1 MNKRSAYDV
10 YLSVVYKWGIL
21 LLVCACMCA
30 AAAYTLLKAVGL
42 FPMVPWAALIIFDI
56 MDIGFLLSGIMII
69 RTSLQD
75 GYLKEGRLE
84 SGKIFSTIIL
94 VVQWNYILYMNPS
107 RTFWG
112 FLFFFIVLIAFF
124 LDIRM
129 VIINGTLC
137 IISLVAAWVI
147 RGSALLPV
155 QDEIFITDM
164 INCIIALFLSLLGI
178 IAFVFFMTH
187 FLINAKKDELEENNR
202 RVEQVLNSAQNLCE
216 NLMRS
221 GQSLASISESESA
234 SSEQLAATSETLL
247 ENNNQLSD
255 MSKESMDNLQEL
267 IRWGREVNRNVK
279 KVENISKQLID
290 MSQENEQMIDSL
302 QQININVVQSI
313 HETSVVAGKLTKA
326 VEEIDSTLQMINE
339 ISDST
344 NLLALNASIEA
355 ARAGESGKGFA
366 VVAGEVGK
374 LAGNTQE
381 SLVGVQNI
389 ISNVKQSVREMTD
402 FVEDNSKQLEVQNES
417 FQKVFKALHEMIG
430 LLHASMND
438 IRKMGETHE
447 KQSEVIDQTI
457 QINERIAE
465 RISNENGDFTNI
477 SDMADK
483 NANDLVQMSGHIT
496 EINNM
501 VEDINKLLNM

>member
-1 MNKRSAYDV
+1 MA
-10 YLSVVYKWGIL
+10 
-21 LLVCACMCA
+21 
-30 AAAYTLLKAVGL
+30 
-42 FPMVPWAALIIFDI
+42 
-56 MDIGFLLSGIMII
+56 
-69 RTSLQD
+69 
-75 GYLKEGRLE
+75 
-84 SGKIFSTIIL
+84 
-94 VVQWNYILYMNPS
+94 
-107 RTFWG
+107 
-112 FLFFFIVLIAFF
+112 
-124 LDIRM
+124 
-129 VIINGTLC
+129 
-137 IISLVAAWVI
+137 SLVIAWVI

-164 INCIIALFLSLLGI
+164 INCILALFLSLLGI
-178 IAFVFFMTH
+178 IALVFFMTH

-267 IRWGREVNRNVK
+267 IRWGREVNRNVE
-279 KVENISKQLID
+279 KVENTSKQLID

-302 QQININVVQSI
+302 QQINTNVVQSI

-483 NANDLVQMSGHIT
+483 NANDLVAMSGHIT